1 MLSFRLYFG
10 STLVLPFW
18 EKLLRKTSKIKC
30 ILKLFPSDWINNMY
44 KIILIFF
51 NFCINPAP
59 LISTNIDHE
68 YLYWPKFWI
77 LYPPLPSP
85 QAYQIVLTMHYKALW
100 TASPLLK
107 VTFFKFPLHVT
118 NSRKVC
124 SVFSLRQGIFPFRLW
139 LGDYLCFH
147 VWGAQNGQLYHVV
160 TRS

>member
-30 ILKLFPSDWINNMY
+30 SLKLFPSDWINNMY

-51 NFCINPAP
+51 NFSINPAP

-77 LYPPLPSP
+77 LYPPPCPAPS
-85 QAYQIVLTMHYKALW
+85 ISNCVDNALQS
-100 TASPLLK
+100 AVNS
-107 VTFFKFPLHVT
+107 VSFVESHFFKFPLHVT

-124 SVFSLRQGIFPFRLW
+124 SVFSLLQRIFPFRLW

>member
-44 KIILIFF
+44 KIILNFF
-51 NFCINPAP
+51 NFSINPAP

-107 VTFFKFPLHVT
+107 VTFLNSHCTSLIVGKFVV
-118 NSRKVC
+118 S
-124 SVFSLRQGIFPFRLW
+124 SVSFREYFPFGCDW
-139 LGDYLCFH
+139 AIICVFMSGEHKMGNCIM
-147 VWGAQNGQLYHVV
+147 
-160 TRS
+160 